1 MDDEHLFG
9 TQLIKKEEGIMSQI
23 GVIPSLP
30 DLLQLPDPFSL
41 PDPATIPSYSYDH
54 LRHIDNPRAPR
65 VDSALTAYGT
75 SLCLDDE
82 EDWLMPATKK
92 CKSEPWPSLD
102 GATPPDIF
110 KIEKTP
116 APLPFED
123 FSCPQLTERAQA
135 TEPASVTAAAR
146 RATHP
151 APLSHSVALPPV
163 PNGQITYACCE
174 RPSQR
179 GSRKHGYQL
188 HVHGD
193 TAKYSPK
200 WITRHAFTMYELANI
215 CDTQVPA
222 DRCEIAN
229 EWYKE
234 RRSIA
239 KNYRSRKRRSP

>member
-1 MDDEHLFG
+1 MPLHANRHSLTLRSTTSTFDAAQRHL
-9 TQLIKKEEGIMSQI
+9 
-23 GVIPSLP
+23 
-30 DLLQLPDPFSL
+30 
-41 PDPATIPSYSYDH
+41 
-54 LRHIDNPRAPR
+54 
-65 VDSALTAYGT
+65 
-75 SLCLDDE
+75 
-82 EDWLMPATKK
+82 
-92 CKSEPWPSLD
+92 LD
-102 GATPPDIF
+102 GSAELFLTTHQNWGYASS
-110 KIEKTP
+110 TP

-193 TAKYSPK
+193 PAKYSPK

-229 EWYKE
+229 VIY
-234 RRSIA
+234 
-239 KNYRSRKRRSP
+239 SPAQRPSCI